1 MNAENSALHH
11 RNKSHFKIYLN
22 REELVLI
29 VIIFHNITVIT
40 VSVDQINAL
49 LVSIRYF
56 FSNTLNNFTNPK
68 LLNSGVLELRYT
80 TQYATNLHS
89 DLLIFYIPKQ
99 FKHYP

>member
-1 MNAENSALHH
+1 MTSKSPYYNDLTLKTRVMNAENSALHH

-56 FSNTLNNFTNPK
+56 FLT
-68 LLNSGVLELRYT
+68 
-80 TQYATNLHS
+80 H
-89 DLLIFYIPKQ
+89 
-99 FKHYP
+99 